1 MAAHQM
7 TDFLTAT
14 APLLAPA
21 FHLAGSDI
29 TWLEIA
35 AAVLGL
41 WMVRCN
47 LRVDPLGWPLA
58 ITSSALYALLFVHSK
73 LYGETA
79 LQGVF
84 IVLGGWGWWQ
94 WLRGTAADGQRL
106 EVRKLTP
113 RQRGGVLGL
122 TLAAWPALGLL
133 LSRVTDSDLPY
144 MDALPTVGSLAGQI
158 LLARKWVDNWP
169 VWVAV
174 NAVSL
179 VLFATKGLWL
189 TVALYAVF
197 LGLALVGWRAW
208 TRMLPRGSSPTDT
221 AAPTDAPTDAPTE
234 APAGAGRG

>member
-1 MAAHQM
+1 M

-35 AAVLGL
+35 AVVLGL
-41 WMVRCN
+41 WMVLCN
-47 LRVDPLGWPLA
+47 LRIHPLGWPLA
-58 ITSSALYALLFVHSK
+58 IASSALYALLFVHSK
-73 LYGETA
+73 LYGEAA

-84 IVLGGWGWWQ
+84 IVLGAWGWWQ
-94 WLRGTAADGQRL
+94 WLRGTAGDGQRL
-106 EVRKLTP
+106 RVRSLTP
-113 RQRGGVLGL
+113 HQRGLVLAL

-133 LSRVTDSDLPY
+133 LSRVTDSDVPY
-144 MDALPTVGSLAGQI
+144 LDALPTVGSLAGQV

-169 VWVAV
+169 AWVAV
-174 NAVSL
+174 NSVSL

-197 LGLALVGWRAW
+197 LVLAVVGWRAW
-208 TRMLPRGSSPTDT
+208 ARLLPQGAGP
-221 AAPTDAPTDAPTE
+221 AQAPTGPH
-234 APAGAGRG
+234 GG

>member
-1 MAAHQM
+1 MI
-7 TDFLTAT
+7 DFLVAT

-35 AAVLGL
+35 AVVLGL
-41 WMVRCN
+41 WMVLCN
-47 LRVDPLGWPLA
+47 LRINPLGWPLA
-58 ITSSALYALLFVHSK
+58 IVSSALYALLFVHSK
-73 LYGETA
+73 LYGEAA

-84 IVLGGWGWWQ
+84 IVLGAWGWWQ
-94 WLRGTAADGQRL
+94 WLRGTAGDGQRL
-106 EVRKLTP
+106 RVRSLTP
-113 RQRGGVLGL
+113 RQRGLVLAL

-133 LSRVTDSDLPY
+133 LSRVTDSDVPY
-144 MDALPTVGSLAGQI
+144 LDALPTVGSLTGQT

-169 VWVAV
+169 AWVAV

-197 LGLALVGWRAW
+197 LVLAVVGWQAW
-208 TRMLPRGSSPTDT
+208 ARLLPQSAGPVQ
-221 AAPTDAPTDAPTE
+221 APTGPP
-234 APAGAGRG
+234 GG

>member
-1 MAAHQM
+1 MI
-7 TDFLTAT
+7 DFLVAT

-35 AAVLGL
+35 AVVLGL
-41 WMVRCN
+41 WMVLCN
-47 LRVDPLGWPLA
+47 LRINPLGWPLA
-58 ITSSALYALLFVHSK
+58 IVSSALYALLFVHSK
-73 LYGETA
+73 LYGEAA

-84 IVLGGWGWWQ
+84 IVLGAWGWWQ
-94 WLRGTAADGQRL
+94 WLRGTAGDGQRL
-106 EVRKLTP
+106 RVRSLTP
-113 RQRGGVLGL
+113 RQRGLVLAL

-133 LSRVTDSDLPY
+133 LSRVTDSDVPY
-144 MDALPTVGSLAGQI
+144 LDALPTVGSLAGQT

-169 VWVAV
+169 AWVAV

-197 LGLALVGWRAW
+197 LVLAVVGWRAW
-208 TRMLPRGSSPTDT
+208 ARLLPQSAGPVQ
-221 AAPTDAPTDAPTE
+221 APT
-234 APAGAGRG
+234 GRPGG

>member
-1 MAAHQM
+1 MI
-7 TDFLTAT
+7 DFLVAT

-35 AAVLGL
+35 AVVLGL
-41 WMVRCN
+41 WMVLCN
-47 LRVDPLGWPLA
+47 LRINPLGWPLA
-58 ITSSALYALLFVHSK
+58 IVSSALYALLFVHSK
-73 LYGETA
+73 LYGEAA

-84 IVLGGWGWWQ
+84 IVLGAWGWWQ
-94 WLRGTAADGQRL
+94 WLRGTAGDGQRL
-106 EVRKLTP
+106 RVRSLTP
-113 RQRGGVLGL
+113 RQRGLVLAL

-133 LSRVTDSDLPY
+133 LSRVTDSDVPY
-144 MDALPTVGSLAGQI
+144 LDALPTVGSLTGQT

-169 VWVAV
+169 AWVAV

-197 LGLALVGWRAW
+197 LVLAVVGWRAW
-208 TRMLPRGSSPTDT
+208 ARLLPQSAGPVQ
-221 AAPTDAPTDAPTE
+221 APTGPP
-234 APAGAGRG
+234 GG

>member
-1 MAAHQM
+1 MI
-7 TDFLTAT
+7 DFLVAT

-35 AAVLGL
+35 AVVLGL
-41 WMVRCN
+41 WMVLCN
-47 LRVDPLGWPLA
+47 LRINPLGWPLA
-58 ITSSALYALLFVHSK
+58 IVSSALYALLFVHSN
-73 LYGETA
+73 LYGEAA

-84 IVLGGWGWWQ
+84 IVLGAWGWWQ
-94 WLRGTAADGQRL
+94 WLRGTAGDGQRL
-106 EVRKLTP
+106 RVRSLTP
-113 RQRGGVLGL
+113 RQRGLVLAL

-133 LSRVTDSDLPY
+133 LSRVTDSDVPY
-144 MDALPTVGSLAGQI
+144 LDALPTVGSLAGQT

-169 VWVAV
+169 AWVAV

-197 LGLALVGWRAW
+197 LVLAVVGWRAW
-208 TRMLPRGSSPTDT
+208 ARLLPQSAGPVQ
-221 AAPTDAPTDAPTE
+221 APT
-234 APAGAGRG
+234 GRLGG

>member
-1 MAAHQM
+1 M
-7 TDFLTAT
+7 TDFLAAT

-29 TWLEIA
+29 TWLEIT

-41 WMVRCN
+41 WMVLCN
-47 LRVDPLGWPLA
+47 LRINPLGWPLA
-58 ITSSALYALLFVHSK
+58 IVSSALYALLFVHSK
-73 LYGETA
+73 LYGEAA

-84 IVLGGWGWWQ
+84 IVLGAWGWWQ
-94 WLRGTAADGQRL
+94 WLRGTAVDGQRL
-106 EVRKLTP
+106 RVRSLTP
-113 RQRGGVLGL
+113 RQRWRVLAL

-133 LSRVTDSDLPY
+133 LSRVTDSDVPY
-144 MDALPTVGSLAGQI
+144 LDALPTVGSLAGQT

-169 VWVAV
+169 AWVAV

-197 LGLALVGWRAW
+197 LVLAVVGWRAW
-208 TRMLPRGSSPTDT
+208 TRLLPPGADRAPSPTGPRG
-221 AAPTDAPTDAPTE
+221 
-234 APAGAGRG
+234 G